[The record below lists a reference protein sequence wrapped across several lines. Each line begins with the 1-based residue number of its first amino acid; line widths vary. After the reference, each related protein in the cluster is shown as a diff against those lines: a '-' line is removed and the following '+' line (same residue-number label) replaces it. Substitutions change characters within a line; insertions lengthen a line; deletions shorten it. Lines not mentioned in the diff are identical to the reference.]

1 MKKRQI
7 NRWKN
12 IVSRCRGKLV
22 KMIKI
27 PGSEYDDLSIA
38 PKIRQIFIA
47 LGIWINK
54 KIFFDKLLN

>member
-47 LGIWINK
+47 LGI
-54 KIFFDKLLN
+54 